1 VSPRIVILT
10 GERGVGKTTVC
21 RKTVALARARGYTCG
36 GVLTLSR
43 PDGDRD
49 VLDVRS
55 GEVRRLTLEPGAASA
70 VVQGRFRF
78 DPVTLAWGGDA
89 LAQALPCHLFVVDE
103 LGPLELQ
110 RGEGWIRALDVL
122 HAADFTLA
130 LVVVR
135 PELVEPAQSALP
147 PSATTVIPVTTRN
160 RDELPQALWEM
171 LEEKPASTF

>member
-1 VSPRIVILT
+1 MDLNRDL
-10 GERGVGKTTVC
+10 
-21 RKTVALARARGYTCG
+21 
-36 GVLTLSR
+36 VLTRFQDIEQSVARLEQIKEL
-43 PDGDRD
+43 PLTEFLADRD